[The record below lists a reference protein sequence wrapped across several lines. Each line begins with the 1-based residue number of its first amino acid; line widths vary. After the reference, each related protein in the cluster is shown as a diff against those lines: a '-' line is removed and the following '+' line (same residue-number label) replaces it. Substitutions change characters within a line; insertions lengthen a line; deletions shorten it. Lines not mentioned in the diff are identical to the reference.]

1 MYLLIFKKFGGLVMQ
16 VMSGSRGFGEHGLIG
31 QLQLLQGRNRV
42 RSFLGIVIPRKK
54 LGAPRVLAEYDS

>member
-1 MYLLIFKKFGGLVMQ
+1 VMQ

-42 RSFLGIVIPRKK
+42 RSFLRIVIPRKK